1 MDLLTSKISLIAP
14 PLLEKYNN
22 DQIKSS
28 FMEISENLNNGKNCQ
43 KSILSC
49 ENIENLNN
57 HSGIMDLLEVFKK
70 IIDENLLF
78 CDEDFL
84 EDQKNLLTQIEN
96 MVLSK
101 REIGPLE
108 VDTGRRR
115 SVCLWH
121 RKR

>member
-1 MDLLTSKISLIAP
+1 MDLLTSKISLLAP

-28 FMEISENLNNGKNCQ
+28 FLEISENLNNAENCR
-43 KSILSC
+43 KSSLSC

-84 EDQKNLLTQIEN
+84 ADQKNLLTQIEN
-96 MVLSK
+96 LVLSK

>member
-1 MDLLTSKISLIAP
+1 
-14 PLLEKYNN
+14 
-22 DQIKSS
+22 
-28 FMEISENLNNGKNCQ
+28 
-43 KSILSC
+43 
-49 ENIENLNN
+49 
-57 HSGIMDLLEVFKK
+57 MDLLEVFKK
-70 IIDENLLF
+70 VIDENLLS

-84 EDQKNLLTQIEN
+84 ADQKNLLTQIEN
-96 MVLSK
+96 LVLSK